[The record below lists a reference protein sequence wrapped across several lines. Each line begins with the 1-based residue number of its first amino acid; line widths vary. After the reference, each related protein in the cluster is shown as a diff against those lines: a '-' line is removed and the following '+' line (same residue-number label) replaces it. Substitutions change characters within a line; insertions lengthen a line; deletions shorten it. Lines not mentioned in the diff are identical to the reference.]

1 MAYNPSIYQQDIF
14 DFIKFG
20 YGNGVINAKAGSGKS
35 TTAVQALDFIK
46 PDKKVLFLAFN
57 NSIVEELQLKITRLN
72 TDVKTLH
79 SLGYSILNY
88 NYKELNLTVDE
99 YKYKK
104 ILNFK
109 LQESDD
115 LVLLKQK
122 EVKKYKSNILKLIDL
137 GRFYLIK
144 NESDLENVALK
155 HNVILIKNE
164 IEVSLEV
171 IREAKALFK
180 VTKTI
185 DFGDMLYLPNVLP
198 VRTLKY
204 DFIFVDEAQDLSQAQ
219 MQLFLKCFKQ
229 GGRFICIGDEKQCQP
244 AGTKISMSDG
254 KIKNIED
261 LEIGDKLVSYNTNKS
276 GFYGYYPNKISYE
289 KYNNFSSIVLDK
301 KEETRVV
308 DMYTIKAGDYESRYT
323 YNHLCMAKFNFENS
337 KGAQMLYLMQEKNRF
352 RIGITPLFTN
362 TKKRSNFGL
371 RHRAMAER
379 AEKIWI
385 LNIYKNRR
393 EAYNNEQIYSFKYG
407 IPQTRFIENT
417 SNNQQKNIDFIW
429 EEILRNND
437 LLPKAI
443 ELLNE
448 FNKKIDCP
456 FWVHGEKNYISREAI
471 RPFYACNIFPIF
483 MEFAIFDTNKFNVET
498 KKMKKYTATII
509 DTVKIEKNKKEK
521 IYSLDISNEKTYVA
535 DGILTHNC
543 INAFVGSDIESFTN
557 LKKLPN
563 VIELPLSICYRCP
576 SSILD
581 LAKKF
586 VPDIEPREN
595 APVGYINYVATID
608 DIGGDDMVICRNTL
622 PLVKLYI
629 MLLNKGVKAYIKG
642 KDVGDKLISLVEN
655 IENEELNLD
664 LESEGV
670 FSELYGGLLSY
681 IEQTKRLLDISET
694 DVYETQEFNNLLD
707 SIECLEMLSK
717 NIQTKQELLDKL
729 TLIFKDNENNGVC
742 LSTIH
747 KAKGLE
753 ADNVF
758 ILNRNLLPSKYVK
771 QDWELEQEKNLEYVA
786 LTRSKK
792 TLGFIYSKEFN
803 SISENKNI
811 EEKIIDLK
819 YKINKI
825 C

>member
-1 MAYNPSIYQQDIF
+1 MHHKPSIYQQDIF
-14 DFIKFG
+14 DFVKYG

-46 PDKKVLFLAFN
+46 PEKKVLFLAFN
-57 NSIVEELQLKITRLN
+57 NSIVEDLQLKIKRNN

-88 NYKELNLTVDE
+88 NYRELNLTVDE

-122 EVKKYKSNILKLIDL
+122 EIKKYKTNILKLIDL
-137 GRFYLIK
+137 GRFYLVK
-144 NESDLENVALK
+144 NESELENVALK

-164 IEVSLEV
+164 VDVSLEI
-171 IREAKALFK
+171 IREAKTLFK
-180 VTKTI
+180 ETKTI

-229 GGRFICIGDEKQCQP
+229 GGRFICIGDEKQC
-244 AGTKISMSDG
+244 
-254 KIKNIED
+254 
-261 LEIGDKLVSYNTNKS
+261 
-276 GFYGYYPNKISYE
+276 
-289 KYNNFSSIVLDK
+289 
-301 KEETRVV
+301 
-308 DMYTIKAGDYESRYT
+308 
-323 YNHLCMAKFNFENS
+323 
-337 KGAQMLYLMQEKNRF
+337 
-352 RIGITPLFTN
+352 
-362 TKKRSNFGL
+362 
-371 RHRAMAER
+371 
-379 AEKIWI
+379 
-385 LNIYKNRR
+385 
-393 EAYNNEQIYSFKYG
+393 
-407 IPQTRFIENT
+407 
-417 SNNQQKNIDFIW
+417 
-429 EEILRNND
+429 
-437 LLPKAI
+437 
-443 ELLNE
+443 
-448 FNKKIDCP
+448 
-456 FWVHGEKNYISREAI
+456 
-471 RPFYACNIFPIF
+471 
-483 MEFAIFDTNKFNVET
+483 
-498 KKMKKYTATII
+498 
-509 DTVKIEKNKKEK
+509 
-521 IYSLDISNEKTYVA
+521 
-535 DGILTHNC
+535 

-563 VIELPLSICYRCP
+563 VTELPLSICYRCP

-595 APVGYINYVATID
+595 APVGSIKYNATID

-629 MLLNKGVKAYIKG
+629 MLLNKGIKAYVKG
-642 KDVGDKLISLVEN
+642 KDVGDKLINLVEN
-655 IENEELNLD
+655 NENEELNLNLD
-664 LESEGV
+664 NEGV
-670 FSELYGGLLSY
+670 FSELYSELLSY
-681 IEQTKRLLDISET
+681 IEQTKRLLDIQET

-707 SIECLEMLSK
+707 SIECLEMLSQD
-717 NIQTKQELLDKL
+717 IQTKQQLLDKL
-729 TLIFKDNENNGVC
+729 NLIFKDNENNGVC

-753 ADNVF
+753 SDNVF
-758 ILNRNLLPSKYVK
+758 ILNKNLLPSRYVK

-811 EEKIIDLK
+811 EEKILDLK
-819 YKINKI
+819 YKINNL
-825 C
+825 

>member
-1 MAYNPSIYQQDIF
+1 MHKPSIYQQDIF

-20 YGNGVINAKAGSGKS
+20 YGNGVINAKSGSGKS
-35 TTAVQALDFIK
+35 TTAVQSLDFIK

-57 NSIVEELQLKITRLN
+57 NSIVEDLQLKITRLN

-88 NYKELNLTVDE
+88 NYRELNLTVDE

-109 LQESDD
+109 LQESNY

-122 EVKKYKSNILKLIDL
+122 EIKKYKSNILKLIDL
-137 GRFYLIK
+137 GRFYLVK

-164 IEVSLEV
+164 IEVSLKV
-171 IREAKALFK
+171 IREAKVLFK
-180 VTKTI
+180 ETKTI

-229 GGRFICIGDEKQCQP
+229 GGRFIAIGDEKQCQP
-244 AGTKISMSDG
+244 AGTKILMSDG
-254 KIKNIED
+254 ETKNIED
-261 LEIGDKLVSYNTNKS
+261 IIIGDKVVSYDRKDK
-276 GFYGYYPNKISYE
+276 GQFIGYYKHHRWGSKKMSEKGYNINNTSKRYYNDDLITISS
-289 KYNNFSSIVLDK
+289 NGN
-301 KEETRVV
+301 T
-308 DMYTIKAGDYESRYT
+308 TRYT
-323 YNHLCMAKFNFENS
+323 PEHKCMVRFSKESTEKHL
-337 KGAQMLYLMQEKNRF
+337 LYLMEKNGVF
-352 RIGITPLFTN
+352 RIGIAPLW
-362 TKKRSNFGL
+362 TKNKITFGTTRARSEGADSF
-371 RHRAMAER
+371 
-379 AEKIWI
+379 WI
-385 LNIYKNRR
+385 LKIYDSRF
-393 EAYNNEQIYSFKYG
+393 EAYLDEQYYSIEYS
-407 IPQTRFIENT
+407 IPQMIFLYRY
-417 SNNQQKNIDFIW
+417 QKGNIDQSIIDTYYSMFDKDKMLIRATNVLNIFKKDYNYPLW
-429 EEILRNND
+429 RKTTPSYFSKNHMFEIN
-437 LLPKAI
+437 
-443 ELLNE
+443 
-448 FNKKIDCP
+448 
-456 FWVHGEKNYISREAI
+456 
-471 RPFYACNIFPIF
+471 ACNILPSI
-483 MEFAIFDTNKFNVET
+483 MEMVNFNDKNTT
-498 KKMKKYTATII
+498 KLRNGNIKIIPTYSKIDFLTYEKYEGY
-509 DTVKIEKNKKEK
+509 V
-521 IYSLDISNEKTYVA
+521 YSLEVNKHELYVA

-629 MLLNKGVKAYIKG
+629 MLLNKGIKAYVKG

-664 LESEGV
+664 LDSEGV
-670 FSELYGGLLSY
+670 FSELYSELISY
-681 IEQTKRLLDISET
+681 IEQTKRLLDIPET

-707 SIECLEMLSK
+707 SIECLEMLSQ

-729 TLIFKDNENNGVC
+729 NLIFKDNENNGVC

-819 YKINKI
+819 YKITQI
-825 C
+825 